1 MNTQIKLLDKARSMC
16 VPPTDMQL
24 AKKLGVT
31 RSAVSLW
38 RSGNNIKDGH
48 LMALIKLAQAD
59 PALAV
64 LVRTEGADP
73 ATKKAWEMVWDRL
86 SPVTTVIGGLV
97 LAIGMMP
104 AAARAKPVDI
114 QGLARVDLAYSV
126 YYVRLLAW
134 LSHVMRQHRMPSRKW
149 RFMHA

>member
-1 MNTQIKLLDKARSMC
+1 
-16 VPPTDMQL
+16 MQL

-38 RSGNNIKDGH
+38 RSGHNIKDGH

-64 LVRTEGADP
+64 LVRTEGAD
-73 ATKKAWEMVWDRL
+73 ADTKKAWEMVWDRL

-97 LAIGMMP
+97 LAVCMMP
-104 AAARAKPVDI
+104 ALARAKPVEI
-114 QGLARVDLAYSV
+114 QRVAKDDARVLYIMFSA
-126 YYVRLLAW
+126 AW
-134 LSHVMRQHRMPSRKW
+134 AETAPTAS
-149 RFMHA
+149 

>member
-1 MNTQIKLLDKARSMC
+1 MC
-16 VPPTDMQL
+16 SPATDMQL

-38 RSGNNIKDGH
+38 RSGGNIKDGH

-86 SPVTTVIGGLV
+86 SPVTTVIGGVV
-97 LAIGMMP
+97 LAVCMMP
-104 AAARAKPVDI
+104 ALARANPVENH
-114 QGLARVDLAYSV
+114 A
-126 YYVRLLAW
+126 
-134 LSHVMRQHRMPSRKW
+134 VMKADQRILYIMFYGGRCAAGSTTS
-149 RFMHA
+149 

>member
-1 MNTQIKLLDKARSMC
+1 MNTQIKLLDKARSTC
-16 VPPTDMQL
+16 NPPTDMQL

-38 RSGNNIKDGH
+38 RGGHNIKDGH
-48 LMALIKLAQAD
+48 LMALITLAQAD

-97 LAIGMMP
+97 LAVGMMP
-104 AAARAKPVDI
+104 TTTKAKALEISDIRASSGAVCILCKTPVYGSPSPQARTV
-114 QGLARVDLAYSV
+114 G
-126 YYVRLLAW
+126 
-134 LSHVMRQHRMPSRKW
+134 
-149 RFMHA
+149 